1 MYCTKFSEEIQ
12 KLMYIVNPYIEKCR
26 LRKDAPQEIKETYKK
41 IQVKLDELKMQTFDS
56 VVIGEKDI

>member
-1 MYCTKFSEEIQ
+1 MYCAKFSEEIQ
-12 KLMYIVNPYIEKCR
+12 KLMYIVNPYIEKCN
-26 LRKDAPQEIKETYKK
+26 LREDAPQDIKETYKK